1 MATCTSHHLQDCK
14 FTIVV
19 FNVLFLGKYNDKTD
33 FQEPCVLH
41 TKFWIFLVD
50 VARNRSNS
58 KDQKTEP
65 CISVAMGA
73 MSKEEPPKKRCSEL
87 CGIFVLF
94 FFVLFSLFVFVSSW
108 QALPKYMSMC
118 GSVCHCVW

>member
-65 CISVAMGA
+65 CISIAMGA

-87 CGIFVLF
+87 CGIFILS

>member
-19 FNVLFLGKYNDKTD
+19 FNVLFFGKYNDKTD

-65 CISVAMGA
+65 CISIAMGA

>member
-65 CISVAMGA
+65 CISIAMGA

-108 QALPKYMSMC
+108 QAPPKYMSMC

>member
-65 CISVAMGA
+65 CISIAMGA
-73 MSKEEPPKKRCSEL
+73 MSKEELPKKRCSEL
-87 CGIFVLF
+87 CGIFCFV

-108 QALPKYMSMC
+108 QAPPKYMSMC